1 MVTIYNFKDRYNI
14 LFNNEDNDI
23 YIKFVDTSL
32 FCVYEENFSPLILQE
47 LNCCQSMDKLYLLI
61 KSSFENKKNYTI
73 KINHQKNKIILFFNI
88 IFNDFYSIS
97 FKLNLQ
103 EQKKTSDKQN
113 QLEILSFESKFEQ
126 MIKNLQSQITC
137 LKEQTISLKEQANY
151 NEKVF
156 QEASICIG
164 TCNSGSPQIHIPL
177 NIPKLSFANNNHSS
191 NNELNGDINKSN
203 LTVLWD
209 KIKFLPKLTD
219 LTVNY
224 NNNGYKLDGKF
235 NDYNNNKLTNL
246 TLINYPHATL
256 ENIDKIPTLKEL
268 IVQGSN
274 NLKNASDYIK
284 NSPNLKKITFT
295 GCEGIKVNDSA
306 QLNNLCRQKNILL
319 YIN

>member
-113 QLEILSFESKFEQ
+113 QLEFLSFESKFEQ

-164 TCNSGSPQIHIPL
+164 TYNSTHQIHIPL
-177 NIPKLSFANNNHSS
+177 NIPKLSFANNNTGHSG
-191 NNELNGDINKSN
+191 NELNGDINKCS
-203 LTVLWD
+203 LTVFWD
-209 KIKFLPKLTD
+209 KIKILPKLTD

-224 NNNGYKLDGKF
+224 NNGAKLDGKF
-235 NDYNNNKLTNL
+235 IDYNNNKLTNL
-246 TLINYPHATL
+246 TLKKYPHATL

-268 IVQGSN
+268 IVQDSN